1 MIAAI
6 EGTLDFRGDSWA
18 IIKVGGVSL
27 QVHTPAS
34 TLSQLGAVGE
44 RVQLYTH
51 FHLREDNIAL
61 YGFTSKQEVDLFKM
75 LIGVDGVGPKVA
87 LAILSALSPEQ
98 LALAIASGNID
109 MLTQLPGVGK
119 KTAQRL
125 VLELKGKLDKE
136 WAGVEKPYLGEDSAE
151 IMAALTNLGYSAAEA
166 SRAIAALSPASDLAL
181 EDKIKLALQYLAPAR
196 VAGG

>member
-6 EGTLDFRGDSWA
+6 EGTLDIQGDNWA

-27 QVHTPAS
+27 QVHIPAS

-61 YGFTSKQEVDLFKM
+61 YGFTSRQELDLFKM
-75 LIGVDGVGPKVA
+75 LIGVDGVGPKAA

-98 LALAIASGNID
+98 LALAIASDNID
-109 MLTQLPGVGK
+109 MLIQLPGVGK

-136 WAGVEKPYLGEDSAE
+136 WAGVEKPYLSGDSAE
-151 IMAALTNLGYSAAEA
+151 IMAALTNLGYSATEV
-166 SRAIAALSPASDLAL
+166 SRAIAALSPAPDLAL

-196 VAGG
+196 TVGG